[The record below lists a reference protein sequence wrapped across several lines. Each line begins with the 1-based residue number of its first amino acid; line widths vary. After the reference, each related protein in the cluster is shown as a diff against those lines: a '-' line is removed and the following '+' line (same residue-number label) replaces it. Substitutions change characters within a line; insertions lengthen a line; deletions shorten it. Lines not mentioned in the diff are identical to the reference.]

1 MNQLS
6 IVLAVLA
13 SIGMITNLAV
23 ESVSAW
29 HAEFPN
35 IKECRKAV
43 IDTTGDTEEV
53 NRVCEKL
60 IPHDEQSK

>member
-1 MNQLS
+1 MNQLL
-6 IVLAVLA
+6 IVLSILA
-13 SIGMITNLAV
+13 SIGIITNLGVNSAI
-23 ESVSAW
+23 AW

-43 IDTTGDTEEV
+43 IDTTGNTEEV

-60 IPHDEQSK
+60 IPHDEP